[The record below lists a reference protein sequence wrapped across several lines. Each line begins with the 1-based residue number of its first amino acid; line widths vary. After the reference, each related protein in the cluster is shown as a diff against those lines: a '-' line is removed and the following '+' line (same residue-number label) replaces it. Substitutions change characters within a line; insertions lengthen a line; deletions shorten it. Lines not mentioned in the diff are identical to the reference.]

1 MLRSSEHRR
10 MPKMMHAE
18 PASVWMAIA
27 ECIAAL
33 AAIALVAVIG
43 YSEYADRTVARSS
56 VAAATSEMQNT
67 RAQEHRKQLFD
78 QPRERFQGSDK
89 QRKVTRRSPM
99 FNGLPRRGK
108 PRLYVVISAQPA
120 A

>member
-1 MLRSSEHRR
+1 MLSSSEHRR
-10 MPKMMHAE
+10 MLKMMHAK

-43 YSEYADRTVARSS
+43 YSEYADCSVARPS
-56 VAAATSEMQNT
+56 VAAASEAQNT

-78 QPRERFQGSDK
+78 QRRQRFQGSDK
-89 QRKVTRRSPM
+89 QRKVTRGSPDVQ
-99 FNGLPRRGK
+99 L
-108 PRLYVVISAQPA
+108 PA
-120 A
+120 ATR

>member
-1 MLRSSEHRR
+1 MLSSSEHRR
-10 MPKMMHAE
+10 MLKMMHAE

-43 YSEYADRTVARSS
+43 YSEYADRSVARPS
-56 VAAATSEMQNT
+56 VAAAASEAQNT

-78 QPRERFQGSDK
+78 QRRQRFQGSDK
-89 QRKVTRRSPM
+89 QRKVTRGSPDVQ
-99 FNGLPRRGK
+99 L
-108 PRLYVVISAQPA
+108 PA
-120 A
+120 ATR